1 MKEDKPAIL
10 LVVEDSDED
19 FEALSR
25 IIVQV
30 CTFPLTVLRCLS
42 GDDALDLLNREG
54 EYHSFSDDSKPGL
67 ILLDLN
73 LPGTDG
79 REVVGIIKQ
88 SATLKTIPVIIIST
102 SANPKDI
109 EDCYQFGANSY
120 MLKPIDINDLRISM
134 KMMLDYWFQVAILP
148 ASSMP
153 AITIKLG
160 TQYVK

>member
-1 MKEDKPAIL
+1 MKGDKPAIL

-25 IIVQV
+25 VITQIS
-30 CTFPLTVLRCLS
+30 TFSLTILRCLS
-42 GDDALDLLNREG
+42 GDDALDFLNQEG
-54 EYHSFSDDSKPGL
+54 EYRNVNNSPKPGL

-79 REVVGIIKQ
+79 REVVSIIKQ
-88 SATLKTIPVIIIST
+88 SPILKTIPVIILST
-102 SANPKDI
+102 SSNPKDI

-120 MLKPIDINDLRISM
+120 MLKPIDINELRISM
-134 KMMLDYWFQVAILP
+134 KTMLDYWFQVAILP
-148 ASSMP
+148 ASSIP
-153 AITIKLG
+153 TVTIKLG

>member
-1 MKEDKPAIL
+1 MKGDQPATL

-25 IIVQV
+25 IITQV
-30 CTFPLTVLRCLS
+30 RTFPLTILRCLS
-42 GDDALDLLNREG
+42 GDDALDLLHREG
-54 EYHSFSDDSKPGL
+54 EYQSFDNDPKPGL

-79 REVVGIIKQ
+79 REVVSIIKQ
-88 SATLKTIPVIIIST
+88 SATLKTIPVIILST

-160 TQYVK
+160 TRYVR

>member
-1 MKEDKPAIL
+1 MKWDKPAIL

-25 IIVQV
+25 IITQV
-30 CTFPLTVLRCLS
+30 CTFSLTILRCLS
-42 GDDALDLLNREG
+42 GDDALDFLNQEG
-54 EYHSFSDDSKPGL
+54 EYQSFNNDQKPGL

-79 REVVGIIKQ
+79 REVVNIIKQ
-88 SATLKTIPVIIIST
+88 SATLKTIPVIILST
-102 SANPKDI
+102 SANPKDV

-120 MLKPIDINDLRISM
+120 MLKPIDISELRISM
-134 KMMLDYWFQVAILP
+134 KMMLDYWFRAAVLP
-148 ASSMP
+148 ASSTP

-160 TQYVK
+160 TQYVR